1 MSRWIMFFGITAMLV
16 TGWFATFYGEG
27 RGPLR
32 SVQHVPQTLEQQ
44 VLAALKSKELDWV
57 VVKVDGQRAILT
69 GTAPSELDREDAI
82 ETARRAAGHGGA
94 LWGGITSVDGSR
106 ITIAPPRKPYR
117 WIAVRGAG
125 LSVRIS
131 GTVPSQALKREIARE
146 ARKLFPQGFED
157 SSRVASGY
165 PTGNWMGSIRI
176 GLGQLRRL
184 QAGELQFND
193 GDMVLFG
200 QVADDGE
207 KNAIEEALNKQ
218 ITKGMKP
225 LTASAQLTI
234 NDRSTPPLP
243 ATLEEP
249 RPEPEAAPVSVPAD
263 AAADCPKLVD
273 AAMRNNVIRF
283 APGSAAVDA
292 AGKNLIATMVRTA
305 SLCPELKLN
314 ITGHADGTPVEANA
328 GDISRRRAFAVATLL
343 WEAGIAR
350 DRLSPMGAGA
360 AQPAIAD
367 NPDANRRV
375 EFSVI
380 P

>member
-1 MSRWIMFFGITAMLV
+1 MSRWIMFAGITAMLV
-16 TGWFATFYGEG
+16 TGYFATFGSEG
-27 RGPLR
+27 RGPFR
-32 SVQHVPQTLEQQ
+32 SVQHVPQTLELQ
-44 VLAALKSKELDWV
+44 VSAALKSRGLDWV
-57 VVKVDGQRAILT
+57 GVKVDGQRAILN

-82 ETARRAAGHGGA
+82 ETARRSAGRGGA

-106 ITIAPPRKPYR
+106 IAVSPPRKPYR
-117 WIAVRGAG
+117 WVAVRGAG

-131 GTVPSQALKREIARE
+131 GAVPSEAFKREIARQ
-146 ARKLFPQGFED
+146 ARKLFPKGVED
-157 SSRVASGY
+157 NSRVASGY
-165 PTGNWMGSIRI
+165 PTGDWMGSVIT
-176 GLGQLRRL
+176 GLGQLSRL

-207 KNAIEEALNKQ
+207 KNAVETEIAKVRR
-218 ITKGMKP
+218 P

-243 ATLEEP
+243 ATLEQP
-249 RPEPEAAPVSVPAD
+249 GSAPEPSPAAEAAGSP
-263 AAADCPKLVD
+263 ADCPKLVD

-292 AGKNLIATMVRTA
+292 AGKVLIATMARTA
-305 SLCPELKLN
+305 SQCPDLKLN
-314 ITGHADGTPVEANA
+314 ITGHADGSPSEADA

-360 AQPAIAD
+360 AQPAMTGD
-367 NPDANRRV
+367 PDANRRV
-375 EFSVI
+375 EFSVV